1 MHARNDEA
9 WQQLPP
15 DEFAALGVHN
25 VAYIKPKAQENG
37 RTRFAI
43 HTADGA
49 EVAIVAGRD
58 VAFATVR
65 QNDMEPLSVH

>member
-1 MHARNDEA
+1 MHARNDTA
-9 WQQLPP
+9 WQQLSPA
-15 DEFAALGVHN
+15 EFAALGMHN
-25 VAYIKPKAQENG
+25 VAYVKPARRENG
-37 RTRFAI
+37 RTRYAI

-49 EVAIVAGRD
+49 EVAVVAERD